1 MDFGDLPDDVDT
13 LKVLVSDL
21 NRRLQN
27 ALGMVEMQKRIA
39 SDSLNSNKSIR
50 KELSEAV
57 RMLAL
62 ERAKNDTL
70 LKKKVMQQE
79 AIRYD
84 NIKTSTDRAHEELR
98 DELIDNKIK
107 AEYRETKKIKGMR
120 AKLEKMENIQ
130 DSQKLLLQH
139 LNHAEKNVEDL
150 ALAAQN
156 GDVETCSRIIRSG
169 VSVNE
174 PDSAGFLPLH
184 YACLTG
190 SEVSAMYLL
199 EQGSDVTSYLTGM
212 SPMEIAAKNGRSNLV
227 MALYKYGA
235 DVNDGGAGGSPPI
248 VSATGGNHY
257 SCVELL
263 VRLGA
268 NINSQ
273 DLQGLTALHMS
284 SRLENPK
291 PFVEFLLANGA
302 DKFISNRAGQNAL
315 QLALSVLNMQAIEAL
330 GRNSSESVV
339 TDERKNT
346 ISAATPPPPTGLIG
360 NNQGLTSQMQQ
371 NSVFSAMTTDS
382 FAANEIT

>member
-1 MDFGDLPDDVDT
+1 MDFGDLPNDVDT

-27 ALGMVEMQKRIA
+27 AQGMAEMQKRIA
-39 SDSLNSNKSIR
+39 LECLNSNKSLR
-50 KELSEAV
+50 RELSETV
-57 RMLAL
+57 RILTL

-70 LKKKVMQQE
+70 LKKKVLQQE

-84 NIKTSTDRAHEELR
+84 NIKSSTDRAHEELR

-120 AKLEKMENIQ
+120 AKLEKMENVQ

-139 LNHAEKNVEDL
+139 LNHAEKSVEDL
-150 ALAAQN
+150 ALAAQH
-156 GDVETCSRIIRSG
+156 GDVETCSRIVRSG
-169 VSVNE
+169 VSVND

-190 SEVSAMYLL
+190 SEVTATYLL

-212 SPMEIAAKNGRSNLV
+212 SPMEIAAKNGHSNLIA
-227 MALYKYGA
+227 ALYKYGA

-257 SCVELL
+257 SCVEAL

-268 NINSQ
+268 NVNSQ

-284 SRLENPK
+284 SRLEKPK

-302 DKFISNRAGQNAL
+302 DKLISNRAGQNPL
-315 QLALSVLNMQAIEAL
+315 QLALSVMNMQAIEAL
-330 GRNSSESVV
+330 GKSSAES
-339 TDERKNT
+339 
-346 ISAATPPPPTGLIG
+346 ISAEDRIKSSGAASPRPALGASSKTSHGL
-360 NNQGLTSQMQQ
+360 SAQMQQ
-371 NSVFSAMTTDS
+371 NSIFSAITTDS
-382 FAANEIT
+382 GAI